1 MVCGS
6 HEFHSPIL
14 PSYLDR
20 KIRKN
25 ESKRN
30 FPFDGIRKAVFVI
43 EKFCEPYNHKPL
55 LPLPILKF
63 VSNKILLRFNNT
75 CIKNPLLLRNTRI
88 PSRELFRLFRRF
100 QSLFLFWSFRY
111 KYQIHKRVYHL
122 Q

>member
-63 VSNKILLRFNNT
+63 VSNKILLRFFNT
-75 CIKNPLLLRNTRI
+75 SIKNPLLLRNTRI
-88 PSRELFRLFRRF
+88 PARELFRLFRRF